1 MSVKARKAS
10 PADRQ
15 AIEMLCQRVRRKLP
29 RLWWWE
35 EHLGDDLFVV
45 IDNNG
50 IVAGALLAW
59 PDGAPVAWVR
69 LATLDDDI
77 DTYEA
82 LSLMLP
88 LISDGLRAR
97 GVQSLAWMDYFS
109 WAGAHLRAYGFVPLA
124 DVITLAK
131 LDRALPETNATGI
144 TLRPISDADIPAVIA
159 VDRAAFTPHWW
170 QGETTML
177 RRKAAASHFV
187 VGETME
193 GVVGY
198 IEGESLLSLAHIN
211 RIAVHPR
218 YQGRGVGA
226 LLLHDALDEFWRLGA
241 ERVTLNTQSDNDSS
255 QRLYRHFGFKP
266 TGDVVI
272 AWELEL

>member
-1 MSVKARKAS
+1 MSVKARRAS
-10 PADRQ
+10 PADWE

-35 EHLGDDLFVV
+35 EHLGDDLFMV
-45 IDNNG
+45 IDRDG

-69 LATLDDDI
+69 LAALDDDI
-77 DTYEA
+77 DAEKA

-88 LISDGLRAR
+88 PVSDRLRAR
-97 GVQSLAWMDYFS
+97 GVENLAWMDYFS
-109 WAGAHLRAYGFVPLA
+109 WAGDHLRAYGFVPLA

-131 LDRALPETNATGI
+131 LDRAIPETNAQGI
-144 TLRPISDADIPAVIA
+144 TLRPVSDADIPAVIG
-159 VDRAAFTPHWW
+159 VDRAAFAPHWW

-177 RRKAAASHFV
+177 RRRAAASHFV
-187 VGETME
+187 VGEAME

-198 IEGESLLSLAHIN
+198 IEGDSQVTLAHIN

-226 LLLHDALDEFWRLGA
+226 LLLQDALDGFWRLGA
-241 ERVTLNTQSDNDSS
+241 GRVTLNTQSDNDSS
-255 QRLYRHFGFKP
+255 QRLYRRFGFKP

>member
-35 EHLGDDLFVV
+35 EHLSDDLFVV

-77 DTYEA
+77 DADEA
-82 LSLMLP
+82 LSVILP

-131 LDRALPETNATGI
+131 LDHALPETNTKGI

-187 VGETME
+187 VGEALE

-198 IEGESLLSLAHIN
+198 IEGESLVSLAHIN
-211 RIAVHPR
+211 RIAVHPK

-226 LLLHDALDEFWRLGA
+226 LLLQDALDRFWRLGA
-241 ERVTLNTQSDNDSS
+241 ERITLNTQSNNDSS

>member
-1 MSVKARKAS
+1 MSVKARRAS
-10 PADRQ
+10 PADWQ
-15 AIEMLCQRVRRKLP
+15 AIETLCQRVRRKLP

-35 EHLGDDLFVV
+35 EHLSGDLFVV
-45 IDNNG
+45 IDNDG
-50 IVAGALLAW
+50 IVAGAFLVW

-77 DTYEA
+77 DADEA
-82 LSLMLP
+82 LSLVLP
-88 LISDGLRAR
+88 LVSDGLRAR

-109 WAGAHLRAYGFVPLA
+109 WAGAHLRAYGFMPLA
-124 DVITLAK
+124 DVITLVK
-131 LDRALPETNATGI
+131 LDRAIPETNAKGI

-159 VDRAAFTPHWW
+159 VDRAAFAPHWW
-170 QGETTML
+170 QGETAML

-187 VGETME
+187 VGEAME

-198 IEGESLLSLAHIN
+198 IEGESLLPLAHIN

-226 LLLHDALDEFWRLGA
+226 LLLHDALDVFWRLGA

-255 QRLYRHFGFKP
+255 QRLYRRFGFKP
-266 TGDVVI
+266 TGDVAI